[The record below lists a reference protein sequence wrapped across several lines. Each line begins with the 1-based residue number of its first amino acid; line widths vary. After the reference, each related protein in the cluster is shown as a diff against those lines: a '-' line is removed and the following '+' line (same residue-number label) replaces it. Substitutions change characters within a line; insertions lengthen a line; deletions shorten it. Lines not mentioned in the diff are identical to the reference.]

1 MNAMEEAYL
10 LLRSSAL
17 LDEEQG
23 APSAAIVRLNRI
35 DGPYEAILR
44 ARGSRSEI
52 ERLATHVGVGAR
64 DVCWLTEAR
73 VKGGDAST

>member
-1 MNAMEEAYL
+1 MNAMKEAYL

-17 LDEEQG
+17 LDGEQG
-23 APSAAIVRLNRI
+23 SRSAAVVRLDRI
-35 DGPYEAILR
+35 HGPYTVILR

-52 ERLATHVGVGAR
+52 EQLAAHVGIGAR

-73 VKGGDAST
+73 VKGGDSST